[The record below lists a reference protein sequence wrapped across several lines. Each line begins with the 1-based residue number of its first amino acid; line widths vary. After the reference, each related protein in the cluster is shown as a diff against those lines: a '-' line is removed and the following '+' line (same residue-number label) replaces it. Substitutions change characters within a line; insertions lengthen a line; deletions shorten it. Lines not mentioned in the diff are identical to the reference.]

1 MFLGKFY
8 YSIWADGIKLMQ
20 KKSPK
25 SNFNWKFWTMF
36 SMVFSFGV
44 FSMFFFSFFLRLFDI
59 HMKLTLNLS
68 NDFWNNLLS
77 AVVYFYLP
85 WFVIHYYLVFWKN
98 KYVDFLPK
106 YKYRNGKLFFNFF
119 LCLIFIPLA
128 IFVIAVIIAKVIAN

>member
-1 MFLGKFY
+1 MELSSCKESIQNQILIGSFGQCFL
-8 YSIWADGIKLMQ
+8 W
-20 KKSPK
+20 
-25 SNFNWKFWTMF
+25 
-36 SMVFSFGV
+36 FSFGV
-44 FSMFFFSFFLRLFDI
+44 FSMFLLSFLLKLFDI

-68 NDFWNNLLS
+68 NEFWNNLLS
-77 AVVYFYLP
+77 PLVFFMLP

-128 IFVIAVIIAKVIAN
+128 IFIIAVIIAKVTAN